1 MFDKQ
6 KGSKESAAPAPET
19 RPNPPTPQPAAPT
32 AQASAGGGSTAMI
45 GRGISIAGD
54 VSSDSNLRIEGVIK
68 GNSVKSKHDVEIG
81 ESGKVTASISAKLVR
96 IAGEVTGDVNGSEK
110 VMIAKSGRVQGNV
123 VAPRVQLEDGALFRG
138 SIDMNPAEPADAKP
152 NAPAPSKPT
161 PVEASG
167 GSKSAAPAGGT
178 ASEAVSGGP
187 RKEPGLT
194 LKSG

>member
-6 KGSKESAAPAPET
+6 KGSKESAAPAPEA
-19 RPNPPTPQPAAPT
+19 RPNPPAAQPAAPA
-32 AQASAGGGSTAMI
+32 AQASPGGGSTAMI

-54 VSSDSNLRIEGVIK
+54 VSADSNLRIEGVIK
-68 GNSVKSKHDVEIG
+68 GNTVMSKHDVEIG
-81 ESGKVTASISAKLVR
+81 ESGRVAANISAKLVK
-96 IAGEVTGDVNGSEK
+96 IAGEVSGDINGSEK

-138 SIDMNPAEPADAKP
+138 SIDMTPAEPAEARSG
-152 NAPAPSKPT
+152 APAPSKPT
-161 PVEASG
+161 AVESGG
-167 GSKSAAPAGGT
+167 GSKAA
-178 ASEAVSGGP
+178 EAVSGGA